1 MYHASLQEA
10 GKCGT
15 FFLYL
20 AAEQF
25 ADMSFYLRLSA
36 IQAFAKISD
45 DYRDKLANRGV
56 LLKGV
61 LLDIK

>member
-25 ADMSFYLRLSA
+25 ADMSFNLRLSA

>member
-45 DYRDKLANRGV
+45 DYRKKIRGNANERV
-56 LLKGV
+56 LMDTKRV
-61 LLDIK
+61 